1 LLEPR
6 SLIARHYFK
15 EDFFMACFLV
25 PAAEAIIVSAA
36 VKISEK
42 NEKAK
47 YSLPKGAVKHTE
59 IEEDSHKLPFS
70 KKLSWLRNL
79 LWGGTILLAFEHLW
93 HGEISP
99 FFPFLTAA
107 SNPQDTAVMLH
118 ELATVGVSMTVAV
131 TAIWGVML
139 LAAKI
144 KESKIEKAERIKE

>member
-1 LLEPR
+1 
-6 SLIARHYFK
+6 
-15 EDFFMACFLV
+15 MACFLV
-25 PAAEAIIVSAA
+25 PAAEAIIVSVA

-59 IEEDSHKLPFS
+59 TAGDSHKLSFS

-118 ELATVGVSMTVAV
+118 EMATVGVSMTVAV

>member
-1 LLEPR
+1 
-6 SLIARHYFK
+6 
-15 EDFFMACFLV
+15 MACFLV
-25 PAAEAIIVSAA
+25 PAAEAIIVSVA

-59 IEEDSHKLPFS
+59 TAGDSHKLPFY

-118 ELATVGVSMTVAV
+118 EMATVGVSMTVAV

>member
-1 LLEPR
+1 
-6 SLIARHYFK
+6 
-15 EDFFMACFLV
+15 MACFLV

-42 NEKAK
+42 REKNK
-47 YSLPKGAVKHTE
+47 YSLPEGAVKHTE
-59 IEEDSHKLPFS
+59 IEGDSHKLPFS

>member
-1 LLEPR
+1 
-6 SLIARHYFK
+6 
-15 EDFFMACFLV
+15 MACFLV

-47 YSLPKGAVKHTE
+47 YSLPQGAVKHTE
-59 IEEDSHKLPFS
+59 TAGDSHKLPFS

-107 SNPQDTAVMLH
+107 SNPQDTGG
-118 ELATVGVSMTVAV
+118 TGAV

>member
-1 LLEPR
+1 
-6 SLIARHYFK
+6 
-15 EDFFMACFLV
+15 MACFLV

-47 YSLPKGAVKHTE
+47 YSLPEGAVKHTE
-59 IEEDSHKLPFS
+59 TVGDSHKLPFS

-144 KESKIEKAERIKE
+144 KESKIEKAERVKE

>member
-1 LLEPR
+1 
-6 SLIARHYFK
+6 
-15 EDFFMACFLV
+15 MACFLV
-25 PAAEAIIVSAA
+25 PATEAIIVSAA

-107 SNPQDTAVMLH
+107 SNLQDTAVMLH
-118 ELATVGVSMTVAV
+118 EMATVGVSMTVAV

>member
-1 LLEPR
+1 
-6 SLIARHYFK
+6 
-15 EDFFMACFLV
+15 MACFLV

-93 HGEISP
+93 HCVISP
-99 FFPFLTAA
+99 FFPFLTAE

-139 LAAKI
+139 LTAKI

>member
-1 LLEPR
+1 
-6 SLIARHYFK
+6 
-15 EDFFMACFLV
+15 MACFLV
-25 PAAEAIIVSAA
+25 PAAEAIIVSVA

-59 IEEDSHKLPFS
+59 TAVDSHKLPFS

-118 ELATVGVSMTVAV
+118 EMATVGVSMTVAV

>member
-1 LLEPR
+1 
-6 SLIARHYFK
+6 
-15 EDFFMACFLV
+15 MACFLV

-42 NEKAK
+42 REKNK

-144 KESKIEKAERIKE
+144 KESKIEKAERVKE

>member
-1 LLEPR
+1 
-6 SLIARHYFK
+6 
-15 EDFFMACFLV
+15 MACFLV

-70 KKLSWLRNL
+70 KKLYWLRNL

-118 ELATVGVSMTVAV
+118 EMATVGVSMTVAV

>member
-1 LLEPR
+1 
-6 SLIARHYFK
+6 
-15 EDFFMACFLV
+15 MACFLA

-47 YSLPKGAVKHTE
+47 YSLPEGAVKHTE
-59 IEEDSHKLPFS
+59 TAGDSHKLPFS

-144 KESKIEKAERIKE
+144 KESKIEKAERVKE

>member
-1 LLEPR
+1 
-6 SLIARHYFK
+6 
-15 EDFFMACFLV
+15 MACFLV

-42 NEKAK
+42 REKNK

>member
-1 LLEPR
+1 
-6 SLIARHYFK
+6 
-15 EDFFMACFLV
+15 MACFLV

-93 HGEISP
+93 HGEVVP
-99 FFPFLTAA
+99 YFPFLTAA
-107 SNPQDTAVMLH
+107 SNPQDAAEMLH
-118 ELATVGVSMTVAV
+118 EMATVGVSMTVAV

>member
-1 LLEPR
+1 
-6 SLIARHYFK
+6 
-15 EDFFMACFLV
+15 MACFVV
-25 PAAEAIIVSAA
+25 PVAEAIVVSAA
-36 VKISEK
+36 VKIAQKKE
-42 NEKAK
+42 EKA
-47 YSLPKGAVKHTE
+47 YTLPEGAVKHTE
-59 IEEDSHKLPFS
+59 IGKPGGIAFS

-107 SNPQDTAVMLH
+107 SNPQDAAVMLH
-118 ELATVGVSMTVAV
+118 EMATVGVSMTVAV

-144 KESKIEKAERIKE
+144 KESKIEKAERVKE